1 MSNQK
6 TYETIDHIL
15 GIIEQLSPK
24 FETETKKEQI
34 QRKIV
39 GKGQIL
45 FEVNLH
51 EKVYVLAD
59 GFSEARKCADLM
71 SNFNDAAGVLTD
83 VEIKRVQSADG
94 ISDLVSKDK
103 RPVVP
108 VIDDKGGG
116 YAPCLYT
123 LDEVIPEMFPSK
135 EKLELQK
142 KLEESHAKLREA
154 NEQYNRLYEQLL
166 GIK

>member
-1 MSNQK
+1 MGNQK

-51 EKVYVLAD
+51 EKVYMLA
-59 GFSEARKCADLM
+59 GSFEEARKCADLL
-71 SNFNDAAGVLTD
+71 SNFSDAAGVLTD
-83 VEIKRVQSADG
+83 VEIKKVQSADG

-123 LDEVIPEMFPSK
+123 LDEIVPEIFPSK

-142 KLEESHAKLREA
+142 KFDKAFTNYVAAQQELV
-154 NEQYNRLYEQLL
+154 QLQDQL
-166 GIK
+166 KGIK